1 MIRTL
6 TRNSDVPFCDSFM
19 IESELLILGFDKP
32 NAQCCILRQTFQIIW
47 LKFCMMKPV
56 VRNNSDAETKIA
68 MQNWEDLFVK
78 NGLSFVEPHLR
89 PKPKIVEVKLAP

>member
-1 MIRTL
+1 
-6 TRNSDVPFCDSFM
+6 
-19 IESELLILGFDKP
+19 
-32 NAQCCILRQTFQIIW
+32 
-47 LKFCMMKPV
+47 MMKPV

-89 PKPKIVEVKLAP
+89 PKPKIAEVKLAP